1 MKSSSAVRRK
11 KSPGAAKVGPELA
24 RNKLETHRRL
34 PTQRRAK
41 HTVDSMLIAARALLA
56 EGGAT
61 AVTTR
66 AVAERAGV
74 GVGSLYEYF
83 PNREAILA
91 HLAEELLQQEAR
103 VANAEYARIRAQSLP
118 EYLDE
123 IFGRTLQVERK
134 MLALGGDF
142 HRRYTHHYQLWA
154 MHEKGRL
161 SVAEMVDG
169 MTQILAEH
177 GVGDRVG
184 HLPLAAHLLARGIRA
199 MIASLVE
206 DRPDLLGTPE
216 LDRILG
222 RIVRAIVDLPNPNTT
237 QDRD

>member
-1 MKSSSAVRRK
+1 MA
-11 KSPGAAKVGPELA
+11 GAGKAAADAKPMRGDF
-24 RNKLETHRRL
+24 ETHRRL

-41 HTVDSMLIAARALLA
+41 HTVDSMLTAARELLA

-66 AVAERAGV
+66 NVAERAGV
-74 GVGSLYEYF
+74 SVGSLYEYF

-91 HLAEELLQQEAR
+91 HLAREVLLDEAKA
-103 VANAEYARIRAQSLP
+103 ANTDYARMREQSLP
-118 EYLDE
+118 EYLDGV
-123 IFGRTLQVERK
+123 IGRVVQVERK

-154 MHEKGRL
+154 MNEKGRL

-169 MTQILAEH
+169 MIQILDER
-177 GVGDRVG
+177 GVGGRVG
-184 HLPLAAHLLARGIRA
+184 NLPLASHLLARGIRA
-199 MIASLVE
+199 MIAALVE
-206 DRPDLLGTPE
+206 DRPDLLASEE
-216 LDRILG
+216 LDRILA

-237 QDRD
+237 QGQD